1 MILANDEILPKYN
14 IVYADPPWQYQDRNT
29 GGSYQ
34 SGAAQKY
41 QVMSIKDICELPV
54 RDLTAENSVLFIWT
68 TGPMIQEAFEVIKA
82 WGFKYKTVGFVWVK
96 RNRKSPGWFWGC
108 GHWTRAN
115 SEICLLAV
123 KGNPKRINASVHQI
137 VELPIQE
144 HSKKPD
150 KVREKIVD
158 LMGDLPRIELFAR
171 QKYPGWDAWGNEIK
185 SDIDLKGDQIKNEY
199 QNQ

>member
-1 MILANDEILPKYN
+1 MPKYN
-14 IVYADPPWQYQDRNT
+14 IVYADPPWQYRDKNT

-41 QVMSIKDICELPV
+41 KVMSVKDICNLPV
-54 RDLTAENSVLFIWT
+54 NNFAADNSVLFIWV
-68 TGPMIQEAFEVIKA
+68 TGPMMQEAFQVIES
-82 WGFKYKTVGFVWVK
+82 WGFKYKTIGFTWVK

-108 GHWTRAN
+108 GHWTRSN

-123 KGNPKRINASVHQI
+123 KGKIKRINASIHQI
-137 VELPIQE
+137 IESPVQE

-150 KVREKIVD
+150 EVREKIVS

-171 QKYPGWDAWGNEIK
+171 QKYPGWDAWGNEIV
-185 SDIDLKGDQIKNEY
+185 SDISINPEAA
-199 QNQ
+199 

>member
-1 MILANDEILPKYN
+1 MELRLNEMQKYN
-14 IVYADPPWQYQDRNT
+14 IIYADPPWQYQDKNT

-41 QVMSIKDICELPV
+41 KVMSINDICNLPINN
-54 RDLTAENSVLFIWT
+54 LAAENSVLFIWT
-68 TGPMIQEAFEVIKA
+68 TGPMMKEAFEVIKA
-82 WGFKYKTVGFVWVK
+82 WGFKYKTIGFTWVK

-108 GHWTRAN
+108 GHWTRSN

-123 KGNPKRINASVHQI
+123 KGKPKRINASVHQI
-137 VELPIQE
+137 IETPVQE

-150 KVREKIVD
+150 EVREKIVS

-171 QKYPGWDAWGNEIK
+171 QKYPGWDAWGNEIE
-185 SDIDLKGDQIKNEY
+185 SDISIDPEAA
-199 QNQ
+199 